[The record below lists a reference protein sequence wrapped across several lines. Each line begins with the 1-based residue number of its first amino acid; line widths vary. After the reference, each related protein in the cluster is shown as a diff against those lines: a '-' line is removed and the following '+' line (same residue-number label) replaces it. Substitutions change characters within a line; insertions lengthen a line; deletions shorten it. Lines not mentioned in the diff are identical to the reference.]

1 MFEQAKIIEK
11 QEDEL
16 ATLRR
21 KVEGLTEQV
30 DDNERNERG
39 KSLVL
44 WSRRFGPRSEGED
57 IQGKAL
63 DILRSGF
70 PHIPLKAEDL
80 SVTHRLAKDN
90 SVICSFYSKDLRN
103 KLYEG
108 RLKLSSSSTPAEHRL
123 FINESLTRAKRE
135 LFSELLA
142 MKKEK
147 RLWTVFTRNGLPFYK
162 LQQLSSPVRVTSPEQ
177 IAELGRKLDPAAGR
191 RAPPGPAL
199 SDPPAVAG
207 ADRRAAAGGVPV
219 AAAAAGS
226 VAAAGAAAVGGS
238 SAGVMVTDERH
249 GALVDPVGAVGSVE
263 TAAVRRSPA
272 S

>member
-1 MFEQAKIIEK
+1 MTDIE
-11 QEDEL
+11 
-16 ATLRR
+16 T
-21 KVEGLTEQV
+21 
-30 DDNERNERG
+30 
-39 KSLVL
+39 
-44 WSRRFGPRSEGED
+44 
-57 IQGKAL
+57 
-63 DILRSGF
+63 
-70 PHIPLKAEDL
+70 
-80 SVTHRLAKDN
+80 
-90 SVICSFYSKDLRN
+90 FY
-103 KLYEG
+103 
-108 RLKLSSSSTPAEHRL
+108 
-123 FINESLTRAKRE
+123 ESLTRAKRE

-177 IAELGRKLDPAAGR
+177 IAELRRKLDPVAGR

-199 SDPPAVAG
+199 SGPPAVAG

-238 SAGVMVTDERH
+238 LTSAGVLVTDERH
-249 GALVDPVGAVGSVE
+249 DALVDPVGAVGSVE

-272 S
+272 R